1 MADRKTLRLAAT
13 LLFVGILVS
22 FVVGVFH
29 PDREPANNHPAVFS
43 EYAASAHWTAIHL
56 GQFVGMAI
64 IISGLLALFFALDV
78 QTGRRGWAGRFGAA
92 SAVAA
97 LALYGVLQAV
107 DGVALKQAVDAWVG
121 AAEAERPARFATAEA
136 VRWLEWGV
144 RSYQSIMLGAS
155 FVFFATLIVR
165 TAILPKPIGYLMGL
179 AGLAYV
185 VQGWVIGSEGFS
197 SSNSIPTLSGIALIL
212 AASVWLLASAWWTKP
227 VGGST
232 AV

>member
-78 QTGRRGWAGRFGAA
+78 QGSCPEEWCSSTEQAA
-92 SAVAA
+92 S
-97 LALYGVLQAV
+97 
-107 DGVALKQAVDAWVG
+107 
-121 AAEAERPARFATAEA
+121 EAR
-136 VRWLEWGV
+136 L
-144 RSYQSIMLGAS
+144 
-155 FVFFATLIVR
+155 
-165 TAILPKPIGYLMGL
+165 
-179 AGLAYV
+179 
-185 VQGWVIGSEGFS
+185 
-197 SSNSIPTLSGIALIL
+197 IAL
-212 AASVWLLASAWWTKP
+212 
-227 VGGST
+227 
-232 AV
+232 